1 MSDSEF
7 RPNMVGSNRSKN
19 VYNLSIALA
28 PHLGIPTDVIEQALI
43 KAIEQNSANIFNAL
57 PSSLHNSVQ
66 EAKPVGEL
74 SQSTA
79 LISPGSNQPS
89 LLDIDSKNHITQESS
104 SLSYKK
110 NRKGILFFKTINKI
124 QI

>member
-1 MSDSEF
+1 MSDSDF

-43 KAIEQNSANIFNAL
+43 KAIEQNSVNIFNAL
-57 PSSLHNSVQ
+57 PSPLHNNIQ
-66 EAKPVGEL
+66 EPKPVDEL
-74 SQSTA
+74 SQSSA
-79 LISPGSNQPS
+79 LISPGTNQPS

-110 NRKGILFFKTINKI
+110 NRKGILCFKND
-124 QI
+124 Q